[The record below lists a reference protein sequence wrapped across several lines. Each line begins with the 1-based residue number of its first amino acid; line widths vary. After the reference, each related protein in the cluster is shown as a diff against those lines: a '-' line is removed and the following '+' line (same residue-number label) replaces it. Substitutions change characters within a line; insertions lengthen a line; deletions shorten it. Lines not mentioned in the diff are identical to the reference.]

1 MIIAPSTSGRAMR
14 SPFRLRFAR
23 TAVCAFVFAAVSSSI
38 FGQNQILTA
47 SAFFKQVSDYYA
59 TINDMQAAVQ
69 MTIQKTNMNANLSY
83 KKPGLLRL
91 DFTSPKDQVFLFDGD
106 ALTIYLPGRQAILKQ
121 SASRSGAGLA
131 TPQGLALMSRYYT
144 VAYETGQTPV
154 ALPGTEEMV
163 INLILSRKTF
173 SEEFKTI
180 KLSINPTLRLIRRV
194 EAVTVQNE
202 TMVMTFSNYSL
213 NSGIS
218 DQRFIYDSPASANN
232 YENFLFSE

>member
-1 MIIAPSTSGRAMR
+1 MSIVQPIPRRDGRILPSA
-14 SPFRLRFAR
+14 RLALC
-23 TAVCAFVFAAVSSSI
+23 AIVCFAAALPF

-59 TINDMQAAVQ
+59 TIHDMQASVQ
-69 MTIQKTNMNANLSY
+69 MSIQRSNMSANLSY
-83 KKPGLLRL
+83 KRPGLLRL
-91 DFTSPKDQVFLFDGD
+91 DFVSPRDQVFLFDGD
-106 ALTIYLPGRQAILKQ
+106 VLTIYLPGHQAILKQ

-131 TPQGLALMSRYYT
+131 TPQGLTLLSRYYT

-154 ALPGTEEMV
+154 PLPGTEEQV
-163 INLILSRKTF
+163 VNLILTRKTF

-202 TMVMTFSNYSL
+202 TLVMTFSNYSL
-213 NSGIS
+213 NSGIA
-218 DQRFIYDSPASANN
+218 DQRFIYDTPASANN